1 MRVAVLIENQIRS
14 RTEQVGVKTSKRLTG
29 ANLQQIQIWDQLHGR
44 DNLPSPQHTH
54 SHTHIPTVGQWEYY
68 TESDLLYSMYSTE
81 YSKC

>member
-44 DNLPSPQHTH
+44 DNLPSPQHTDT
-54 SHTHIPTVGQWEYY
+54 HTHTHSYCW
-68 TESDLLYSMYSTE
+68 SMGVLH
-81 YSKC
+81 

>member
-54 SHTHIPTVGQWEYY
+54 TFLLLVNGSTTLKVICYTVC
-68 TESDLLYSMYSTE
+68 TPKSTVSA
-81 YSKC
+81 SK